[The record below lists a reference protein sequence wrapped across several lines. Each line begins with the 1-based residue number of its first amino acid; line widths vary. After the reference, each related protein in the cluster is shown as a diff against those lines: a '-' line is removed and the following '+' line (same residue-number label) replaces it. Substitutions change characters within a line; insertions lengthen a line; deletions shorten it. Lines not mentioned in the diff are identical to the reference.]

1 MTSAKQPDRRTDDRR
16 KEERRHSDGGLSV
29 PRSISDF
36 SGWFHFFR
44 QLTYLR
50 YLVVSVAALAVD
62 LGLFLALLQMGMV
75 SMAASAVGYSAGIAV
90 HWFLS
95 SRKVFGDRVSDKGT
109 SERMQ
114 QKAMFVMSALL
125 GLGLTTAVVG
135 LGDALG
141 FDPRIAKIVAIGVSF
156 QLTYL
161 LRNVIIF
168 RSAKAG
174 A

>member
-1 MTSAKQPDRRTDDRR
+1 MTNAKQPDRRVTDRR
-16 KEERRHSDGGLSV
+16 DGDRGALAV
-29 PRSISDF
+29 PRSVGDLA
-36 SGWFHFFR
+36 GWIGFFR
-44 QLTYLR
+44 QLTYMR

-62 LGLFLALLQMGMV
+62 LGLFLLFLQMGV
-75 SMAASAVGYSAGIAV
+75 ASMAASAIGYSFGIAV

-109 SERMQ
+109 AARTQ

-125 GLGLTTAVVG
+125 GLGMTTAIVG
-135 LGDALG
+135 AGDAIG
-141 FDPRIAKIVAIGVSF
+141 IDPRIAKIVAIGVSF

-168 RSAKAG
+168 RTAKAE

>member
-1 MTSAKQPDRRTDDRR
+1 MASARQPDRRKEDRR
-16 KEERRHSDGGLSV
+16 QSDGGLAI
-29 PRSISDF
+29 PRSIGDV
-36 SGWFHFFR
+36 SGWVRFFR
-44 QLTYLR
+44 QLTYMR

-62 LGLFLALLQMGMV
+62 LGLFLALLQFGML
-75 SMAASAVGYSAGIAV
+75 SMAASAIGYSAGIVV

-109 SERMQ
+109 SERTQ

-125 GLGLTTAVVG
+125 GLAMTTAIVG
-135 LGDALG
+135 AGDALG

-156 QLTYL
+156 QLTYM

>member
-1 MTSAKQPDRRTDDRR
+1 MTSARQPERRKADRRQ
-16 KEERRHSDGGLSV
+16 SDGGLAIPASV
-29 PRSISDF
+29 SDL
-36 SGWFHFFR
+36 SGWLRFFR
-44 QLTYLR
+44 QLTYMR

-62 LGLFLALLQMGMV
+62 LGLFLAFLPLGML
-75 SMAASAVGYSAGIAV
+75 SMVASAIGYSAGIIV

-109 SERMQ
+109 SERTQ

-125 GLGLTTAVVG
+125 GLAITTAIVG
-135 LGDALG
+135 AGDALG
-141 FDPRIAKIVAIGVSF
+141 FDPRIAKIIAIGVSF
-156 QLTYL
+156 QLTYM